1 MKRILLFLI
10 ISFSSFLIFPAK
22 AQSWVKK
29 AANAVFTLKTFNADG
44 SLLASA
50 NGFFISE
57 QGEAVSSFAPFKGA
71 QRAIVIDAQG
81 KELEVDCL
89 TGYNDMYDVAK
100 FQVAVKKTQAL
111 PIANSAANGA
121 AVWLLPYAVKKTP
134 VCISGTVSNA
144 ETFGDGHTFTTH
156 WP

>member
-10 ISFSSFLIFPAK
+10 ISFSLFLVLPTG
-22 AQSWVKK
+22 AQSWAKK

-71 QRAIVIDAQG
+71 HRAVVIDAQG
-81 KELEVDCL
+81 KELEV
-89 TGYNDMYDVAK
+89 
-100 FQVAVKKTQAL
+100 
-111 PIANSAANGA
+111 
-121 AVWLLPYAVKKTP
+121 
-134 VCISGTVSNA
+134 
-144 ETFGDGHTFTTH
+144 
-156 WP
+156 